1 MGQAKNDLIKKIV
14 NAKTKQHNEEMQS
27 LESMLNEYIKTLENV
42 KDAEDRIE
50 EEVREHNKEMTDFYE
65 FINTFE
71 EVKELSKEELYELKR
86 QKLIIEDSDDEESV
100 VVYQI
105 PKDDT
110 DSDDSTISDDS
121 IISDITIEEV
131 KEEVNDDDE
140 DSEED
145 EETIEEVKE
154 YLTRDM
160 IETYLYKEAKNIKG
174 ELYNTDTMK
183 NYIAAV
189 FKNTIKTLNFTD
201 NNVYHFFNDI
211 NKINECFSLVS
222 VSVLKKAG
230 KTMQL
235 IYEKFYN
242 VEYKQIAECWTKGT
256 AIKGLIETQNKK
268 VMKPISIANEQME
281 KLEVD
286 LQILKEEFEQT
297 EEIDIKT
304 YKQMLMLDIIKNV
317 GVLRPKELQCMQII
331 DNEEAEIKFDN
342 YINIKTQKMVIG
354 KHKNSKY
361 ETNEEGNKIC
371 TNKRIINLPSD
382 FCKLC
387 EFGVNTWLI
396 SDEDGNT
403 INKKEICNYLK
414 ELLNIKCKYY
424 ELRRMKTSVCVKSG
438 DMELINKLAYNQGH
452 DIQTQLTYYTTY
464 A

>member
-1 MGQAKNDLIKKIV
+1 MGQAKEDLIKKIV
-14 NAKTKQHNEEMQS
+14 NAKTKQHNEEMQL

-86 QKLIIEDSDDEESV
+86 QKLIIEDSDDEES
-100 VVYQI
+100 
-105 PKDDT
+105 
-110 DSDDSTISDDS
+110 

-140 DSEED
+140 DSDED

-183 NYIAAV
+183 NYIASV
-189 FKNTIKTLNFTD
+189 FSNTIKALKFTD

-211 NKINECFSLVS
+211 NKINECLSLVS

-242 VEYKQIAECWTKGT
+242 EEYKQIAECWTKGT

-268 VMKPISIANEQME
+268 VMKPIIIANEQME

-371 TNKRIINLPSD
+371 TNKRTINLPSD

-403 INKKEICNYLK
+403 ITKKEICNYLK

-424 ELRRMKTSVCVKSG
+424 ELRRMKTSVYVKSG